1 MKKNL
6 IFLSLITVSLLVTSC
21 FSSGSGDRKELRD
34 RLKEILDEEQ
44 EEVEMEN
51 VEINGLYSMDVP
63 EHMTVS
69 LTMNDDASLQYMNE
83 TRNEYIIVI
92 DEDKEEFKT
101 IFQALGMYDDD
112 LSLIENYAISQE
124 SFTMD
129 AATSVLDE
137 EDIEKIKIGRYPAR
151 RKNFDAKVAGVLV
164 PIAYSLAFIEGED
177 NLYMIMAWTSKSKRD
192 DYEETVSKMFKS
204 FREL

>member
-69 LTMNDDASLQYMNE
+69 LTMNEDASLQYMNE

-137 EDIEKIKIGRYPAR
+137 EDIEKIMWDNPIELFSKSGAFSREDVEEEIEFDQSVLFEGNSVLRGQTPEV
-151 RKNFDAKVAGVLV
+151 RKN
-164 PIAYSLAFIEGED
+164 
-177 NLYMIMAWTSKSKRD
+177 T
-192 DYEETVSKMFKS
+192 
-204 FREL
+204 

>member
-6 IFLSLITVSLLVTSC
+6 IILSLITVSLLVTSC

-63 EHMTVS
+63 EHMTAS

-83 TRNEYIIVI
+83 TRNEYVIVI

-124 SFTMD
+124 SFTME